1 MFIAHQNCTSLALC
15 LKHSLTV
22 YDVYSINI
30 HVGYQGN
37 VHVQVMLALFLEKM
51 NIPYMYIYK
60 VQDHEIHL
68 GGGGRV
74 IPVLKT

>member
-1 MFIAHQNCTSLALC
+1 MFIAHQNCTSLTLC

-37 VHVQVMLALFLEKM
+37 VHVMLALFLEKM
-51 NIPYMYIYK
+51 NIPTCIFTRYRTMKFIW
-60 VQDHEIHL
+60 
-68 GGGGRV
+68 GGEGN
-74 IPVLKT
+74 ICT